1 MPPKR
6 PAPSKA
12 FGKEPKRQRKVL
24 TLQEKVKVL
33 DMVREGRSFAA
44 VGRHYGLNESTIRY
58 IKKDE
63 ANIRSTVAVNYC
75 QSAKRVVTARNKNIV
90 RMESALALWITDCRE
105 KNIPL
110 DTNTIRE
117 KARKLYRQFAGVA
130 GTEGDDDEDDPDDPQ
145 PGPSTAA
152 DPIEF
157 KASKGWFD
165 RFQKRFNLKSVSLH
179 GEAASADKEAA
190 EKYPETF
197 KAIIEE
203 KGYRPEQVF
212 NMDETGLFWKKMP
225 SRTFIMMEEAQAPG
239 FKAQKDR
246 LTLIMCGN
254 AAGFMLKTGLIY
266 KSANPRAMKN
276 KNKNLLPVHWM
287 HNPKAWITKL
297 LTSDWF
303 HQCFI
308 PQAKM
313 YLSNLGMEFKVLL
326 LMDNAGGHPLD
337 LSYEGVQIE
346 FLPANTTSLIQP
358 MDQGVIRA
366 FKALYIRNAL
376 QNLVEAMDSDDNFSL
391 RAYWRDFTIA
401 TCLQI
406 IQKALQ
412 EMKKETLNACWKK
425 LWPECV
431 HAYKGFSPD
440 EIHHDARRRE

>member
-1 MPPKR
+1 
-6 PAPSKA
+6 
-12 FGKEPKRQRKVL
+12 
-24 TLQEKVKVL
+24 
-33 DMVREGRSFAA
+33 
-44 VGRHYGLNESTIRY
+44 
-58 IKKDE
+58 
-63 ANIRSTVAVNYC
+63 
-75 QSAKRVVTARNKNIV
+75 
-90 RMESALALWITDCRE
+90 
-105 KNIPL
+105 
-110 DTNTIRE
+110 
-117 KARKLYRQFAGVA
+117 
-130 GTEGDDDEDDPDDPQ
+130 
-145 PGPSTAA
+145 
-152 DPIEF
+152 
-157 KASKGWFD
+157 
-165 RFQKRFNLKSVSLH
+165 
-179 GEAASADKEAA
+179 
-190 EKYPETF
+190 
-197 KAIIEE
+197 
-203 KGYRPEQVF
+203 
-212 NMDETGLFWKKMP
+212 
-225 SRTFIMMEEAQAPG
+225 
-239 FKAQKDR
+239 
-246 LTLIMCGN
+246 
-254 AAGFMLKTGLIY
+254 
-266 KSANPRAMKN
+266 
-276 KNKNLLPVHWM
+276 M

-440 EIHHDARRRE
+440 EIHHLEVDKAVKLAKILGGEGFNDMTHDDVNDLIKTNSDPLTDEDLAELTKSACEEEEEQSDPSQEEDDDEGLSLERLSTMARTAKELQGMAEAWDPSMVRALQFKNAIDGAMETYKTLLTTMKKQRQQLPITMFLQRY